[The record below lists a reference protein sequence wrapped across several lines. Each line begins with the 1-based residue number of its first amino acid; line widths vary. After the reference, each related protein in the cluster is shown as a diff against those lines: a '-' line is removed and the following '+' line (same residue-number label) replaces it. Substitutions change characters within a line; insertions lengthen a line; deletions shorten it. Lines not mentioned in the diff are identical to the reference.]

1 MHYLFRWKLSLS
13 LLLFY
18 HTLIIALWFNMGSQ
32 MSFIL
37 ERLVNCGIH
46 FIYDLRRDFHI
57 TPYRWRLGWLSVENR
72 RMYFLGIMAY
82 RVDHHLVPS
91 YICDF
96 LSSPA
101 VDPRRSSR
109 LPSAASVFHIPLH
122 RTTVYCHSFCYLVAY
137 FWKSLFFYI
146 TSAPSLAIFKI
157 RLMLYMQNREL
168 SVS

>member
-1 MHYLFRWKLSLS
+1 
-13 LLLFY
+13 
-18 HTLIIALWFNMGSQ
+18 

-137 FWKSLFFYI
+137 FWKSLFFI
-146 TSAPSLAIFKI
+146 LRRHLVLQFLKSGSCCICKIVSSQSLRSHI
-157 RLMLYMQNREL
+157 NRYFYHLAHQFEVNFCRNRY
-168 SVS
+168 S